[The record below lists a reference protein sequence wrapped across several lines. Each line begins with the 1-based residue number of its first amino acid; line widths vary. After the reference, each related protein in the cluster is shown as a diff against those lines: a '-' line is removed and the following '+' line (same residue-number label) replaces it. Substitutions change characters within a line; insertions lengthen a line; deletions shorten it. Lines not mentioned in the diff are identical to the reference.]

1 MKIAVSGKGGA
12 GKTTI
17 SATLARLFAR
27 QGVPVLAIDGDPNP
41 NLSRAL
47 GIDTENLEAI
57 PRTVVERRTD
67 ESGAAKLALTKS
79 PAEIIRQYGLKAPDG
94 VTLLLGSRVDQA
106 GAG

>member
-1 MKIAVSGKGGA
+1 MKIAISGKGGA

-47 GIDTENLEAI
+47 GIPGDNLAAI
-57 PRTVVERRTD
+57 PRSVVERVTD
-67 ESGAAKLALTKS
+67 ESGATKLALTKS
-79 PAEIIRQYGLKAPDG
+79 PTEIINQFGLKAPDG
-94 VTLLLGSRVDQA
+94 VTLLLGSRVDHA

>member
-1 MKIAVSGKGGA
+1 MKIAISGKGGA

-47 GIDTENLEAI
+47 GMDTDNLAAI
-57 PRTVVERRTD
+57 PRSIVERRTD
-67 ESGAAKLALTKS
+67 ESGAVKLALNTS
-79 PAEIIRQYGLKAPDG
+79 PADIIRQYGLQAPDG
-94 VTLLLGSRVDQA
+94 VTLLLGSRVDHA

>member
-1 MKIAVSGKGGA
+1 MKIAISGKGGA

-27 QGVPVLAIDGDPNP
+27 QGMPVLAIDGDPNP

-47 GIDTENLEAI
+47 GIPTDHLEAI
-57 PRTVVERRTD
+57 PRSIVERRTD
-67 ESGAAKLALTKS
+67 ESGAVKLALTQS
-79 PAEIIRQYGLKAPDG
+79 ASEIINQYGLQAPDG
-94 VTLLLGSRVDQA
+94 VTLLLGSRVDHA